1 MSDHSKKSNFKDVQ
15 LDNVVKDLTI
25 MVEKEV
31 KAFSSLFEVLLQQGL
46 LIPSKIE
53 NKESGLGPY
62 TEKGKRILKSQI
74 VPRVE
79 RQYVQ
84 RLSELKDILTT
95 LSDKIKNTN
104 KQNHCRLEKSLKT
117 VNNCLYVLEQGH
129 IIDSHQNENQVNSE
143 ISSCRGAE

>member
-95 LSDKIKNTN
+95 LSDKIKNT
-104 KQNHCRLEKSLKT
+104 KK
-117 VNNCLYVLEQGH
+117 
-129 IIDSHQNENQVNSE
+129 IIQ
-143 ISSCRGAE
+143 